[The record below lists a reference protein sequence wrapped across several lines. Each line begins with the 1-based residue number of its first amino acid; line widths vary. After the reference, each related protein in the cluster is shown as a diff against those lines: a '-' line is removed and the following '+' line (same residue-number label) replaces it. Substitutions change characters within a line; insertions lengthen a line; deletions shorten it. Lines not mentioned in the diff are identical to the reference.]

1 MANIKFSQFTQ
12 KTTLGT
18 VDFLVGYT
26 GAQNIQV
33 DPVDLLSDYPTGSG
47 ATGRVAFW
55 EPSNNLSSDY
65 LFKWDNSNNRLGL
78 GVEIPTATLHV
89 VTADDTIAKF
99 VSSDNKAAISI
110 SDDDTTGYFSAENGR
125 IGFGTGLG
133 ASSSNISIL
142 TSNSNVGIGT
152 VSPSAKLE
160 VDGTFISTGISQL
173 GSGGSNVLLTS
184 SSAGNVGVGISS
196 PESKLHVGP
205 SALLSGYTT
214 TATTLAISDV
224 TNGAEL
230 ILRGQSPRIFFDSTS
245 SGNAEMY
252 LDGYQ
257 FDILSGRPDAPGSS
271 RLYINAS
278 GNVGIGT
285 SNPQTKFHVNGGQA
299 LFASDTAVNPI
310 IPFGI
315 EVYRNTGGN
324 SNVLIHQDDG
334 NHESVLHMRC
344 GGNDTKIKT
353 GPNTWALKIDTETL
367 TDAIALMSTS
377 GNLGIGTTSPSEKL
391 SVAGN
396 IIATS
401 SGNTALSVVSTGGYS
416 QLITQASNSDS
427 AYVFFKDTS
436 GERARVY
443 SSTSNDLIFKT
454 NGGSTTALTLDNS
467 GDATFAGEVALNTKL
482 TFNYGGNHY
491 LQSGTNSLA
500 YKNSSGTSVVRFDA
514 NTLDTV
520 FSGDVEIANSSDGII
535 LESPDG
541 TRYRVTV
548 ANGGTLS
555 VSAV

>member
-285 SNPQTKFHVNGGQA
+285 SSPQTKFHVNGGQA

>member
-271 RLYINAS
+271 RFYINAS
-278 GNVGIGT
+278 GNVGIAT